1 VRALFGDGKG
11 VRAVNTQVVIIN
23 VEFAVSAF
31 LYLIGFFYLLM
42 GCFEGA
48 LGLDHGLQRRPNLT
62 RQNTQHPST
71 HV

>member
-23 VEFAVSAF
+23 VEFAVFAF

-42 GCFEGA
+42 GA
-48 LGLDHGLQRRPNLT
+48 LGLDHGLQRCPNLT
-62 RQNTQHPST
+62 RQNT
-71 HV
+71 